1 MREITSSQNSVVKG
15 MRALKEARV
24 RAQQGRMLV
33 EGEKMIREAV
43 SCGLT
48 PFETLIDAQKREKF
62 ASLAAW
68 LAGKGAEVYFAPERL
83 IGAVSD
89 TKTPQGAVA
98 VFSLPVF
105 PEAPGEKV
113 LALDAV
119 QDPGN
124 VGTIWRTA
132 DAAGF
137 SALYLGEGSA
147 DPYSPKVQRSAMGS
161 AFRVPVKMGG
171 LAGMLAALKKEGY
184 QVVAGALDGVD
195 FAARPALGRRL
206 VIVIGNEARG
216 VSPEA
221 LALADVKLRLPMRGG
236 AESLNA
242 AVAAGIL
249 MYALTVLEEGK

>member
-1 MREITSSQNSVVKG
+1 
-15 MRALKEARV
+15 
-24 RAQQGRMLV
+24 
-33 EGEKMIREAV
+33 MIREAV

-105 PEAPGEKV
+105 PEAPGEKI

>member
-98 VFSLPVF
+98 VFALPVF
-105 PEAPGEKV
+105 PEVLGEKI

-137 SALYLGEGSA
+137 SAYIWAKVARIPIRPRCSA
-147 DPYSPKVQRSAMGS
+147 QPW
-161 AFRVPVKMGG
+161 
-171 LAGMLAALKKEGY
+171 
-184 QVVAGALDGVD
+184 
-195 FAARPALGRRL
+195 AARFACR
-206 VIVIGNEARG
+206 
-216 VSPEA
+216 
-221 LALADVKLRLPMRGG
+221 
-236 AESLNA
+236 
-242 AVAAGIL
+242 
-249 MYALTVLEEGK
+249 